1 MSNSSVSNSISEI
14 ARGVVTNVGKII
26 QNTSSVGVGATRSA
40 VTATNVVDNSLKLV
54 ESVVN
59 DIKES
64 SHESNQVI
72 KASAN
77 AAETAIREA
86 TNIIPPV
93 SKFSIESI
101 QTMTNLVRKANMLTT
116 EGVKVVAGAV
126 SILNEFLTGSSTD
139 VAKLIGAP
147 LKAASGVAEG
157 VNYFLSIIFVS
168 PLGLIFNKMKEWEEK
183 TKRDNQYED
192 IKHMVLM
199 KEEQQKLDHL
209 ERLEED
215 KIKAFKSLA
224 YQAYIK
230 KDELRKIRD
239 DPDEALEQ
247 AMQNGG
253 GGRGGGAVV
262 DDSVVRTMKADDFTQ
277 RMSHFFLI
285 SQDIDRF
292 FIPDDKKLIVE
303 DEDSGLYISPEAEDM
318 KEELE
323 EKMEEAGAGAISGGR
338 GRRGREKG
346 KEKGR
351 EKGKG
356 RSERKTRKSKSKSN
370 KLKHKRGTLKKKGK
384 R

>member
-1 MSNSSVSNSISEI
+1 MSNSSESNSISEI

-26 QNTSSVGVGATRSA
+26 QNTSSVGVGATKSA
-40 VTATNVVDNSLKLV
+40 VTATNVVDSSLKLV
-54 ESVVN
+54 DSVVN

-147 LKAASGVAEG
+147 FKAASGAAEG
-157 VNYFLSIIFVS
+157 VNYLLSIIFVS
-168 PLGLIFNKMKEWEEK
+168 PLFLIYNKMQEWEEK

-192 IKHMVLM
+192 IKHRVLM
-199 KEEQQKLDHL
+199 KEEQQKLDLL

-215 KIKAFKSLA
+215 KIYAFRSLA
-224 YQAYIK
+224 SEAIK
-230 KDELRKIRD
+230 KKHELNKIRE

-247 AMQNGG
+247 AIQNGG
-253 GGRGGGAVV
+253 GVGKGVV
-262 DDSVVRTMKADDFTQ
+262 FDDSVIRTLKANW
-277 RMSHFFLI
+277 
-285 SQDIDRF
+285 DRIGDYLGRSIHMGRSL
-292 FIPDDKKLIVE
+292 IPDDKKLVVE
-303 DEDSGLYISPEAEDM
+303 DEDSALYISPEAEDM

-323 EKMEEAGAGAISGGR
+323 EKMEEAGAGAISGG

-346 KEKGR
+346 SG
-351 EKGKG
+351 
-356 RSERKTRKSKSKSN
+356 TR
-370 KLKHKRGTLKKKGK
+370 R
-384 R
+384 